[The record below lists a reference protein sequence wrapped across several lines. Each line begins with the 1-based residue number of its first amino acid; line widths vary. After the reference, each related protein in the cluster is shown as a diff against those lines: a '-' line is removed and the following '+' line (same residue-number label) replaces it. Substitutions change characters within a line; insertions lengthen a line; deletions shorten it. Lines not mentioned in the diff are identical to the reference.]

1 MPGCTTCRC
10 RTASAVQFFGNRNVH
25 SPGIPSLVWTFLIRA
40 SNLGAS
46 NSPLFVKTVTPCN
59 ELKFLYTIHTS
70 LDVVEEKISPGNK
83 SSGDVRELYLG
94 LLYPTEDYKVYGYVT
109 NTKTKFIVIVE
120 TSRTTLRDNEIRQ
133 MFHKLHASY
142 CDVVCNPFYV
152 PGDQIVSRSFD
163 STVNGIMTG
172 E

>member
-1 MPGCTTCRC
+1 M
-10 RTASAVQFFGNRNVH
+10 AVAVAVIGKE
-25 SPGIPSLVWTFLIRA
+25 
-40 SNLGAS
+40 
-46 NSPLFVKTVTPCN
+46 NSPLFVKTVMPCN

-120 TSRTTLRDNEIRQ
+120 TSRTTPRDNEIKQ
-133 MFHKLHASY
+133 MFHKLHTSY
-142 CDVVCNPFYV
+142 ADVICNPFYV
-152 PGDQIVSRSFD
+152 PGDQIVSKYATLTFLPFPLGILFNSFILTYHCF
-163 STVNGIMTG
+163 SLSGLLTTLCVG
-172 E
+172 

>member
-1 MPGCTTCRC
+1 MRKTCR
-10 RTASAVQFFGNRNVH
+10 RFPSNFAPNHFSLH
-25 SPGIPSLVWTFLIRA
+25 SLVLPEGLLFYLLLRKNT
-40 SNLGAS
+40 

-152 PGDQIVSRSFD
+152 PGGQILSRSFD

>member
-1 MPGCTTCRC
+1 
-10 RTASAVQFFGNRNVH
+10 Q
-25 SPGIPSLVWTFLIRA
+25 
-40 SNLGAS
+40 

-94 LLYPTEDYKVYGYVT
+94 LLYPTEDCKVYGYVT

-133 MFHKLHASY
+133 VSEIQTQCLSFFNGIITFLLQMFHKLHTSY
-142 CDVVCNPFYV
+142 ADVVCNPFYV
-152 PGDQIVSRSFD
+152 PGDQIVSKY
-163 STVNGIMTG
+163 V
-172 E
+172 

>member
-1 MPGCTTCRC
+1 M
-10 RTASAVQFFGNRNVH
+10 AVAVAVIGRE
-25 SPGIPSLVWTFLIRA
+25 
-40 SNLGAS
+40 

-152 PGDQIVSRSFD
+152 PGGQILSRSGNN
-163 STVNGIMTG
+163 STDQLQQRKK
-172 E
+172 

>member
-1 MPGCTTCRC
+1 M
-10 RTASAVQFFGNRNVH
+10 AVAVAVIGKE
-25 SPGIPSLVWTFLIRA
+25 
-40 SNLGAS
+40 

-94 LLYPTEDYKVYGYVT
+94 LLYPTEDCKVYGYVT

-133 MFHKLHASY
+133 ASEVQS
-142 CDVVCNPFYV
+142 CCLSLFNC
-152 PGDQIVSRSFD
+152 
-163 STVNGIMTG
+163 IMTSCYRCFINCIHHMLMSCAIPSMFLVIR
-172 E
+172 

>member
-1 MPGCTTCRC
+1 M
-10 RTASAVQFFGNRNVH
+10 
-25 SPGIPSLVWTFLIRA
+25 
-40 SNLGAS
+40 
-46 NSPLFVKTVTPCN
+46 PCN

-120 TSRTTLRDNEIRQ
+120 TSRTTPRDNEIKQ
-133 MFHKLHASY
+133 MFHKLHTSY
-142 CDVVCNPFYV
+142 ADVICNPFYV
-152 PGDQIVSRSFD
+152 PGDQIVSKPFD
-163 STVNGIMTG
+163 NTVCGIMTG